1 MILTNEKIEFLY
13 RFFDKVFE
21 GMGEC
26 LYISDPEDECTELPD
41 LMTSLEQTVVD
52 YSQIKSGEFEGVKF
66 DGFFGCTKAV
76 FLFED
81 WDVVIKI
88 PFNGNYCFDP
98 DTGKTVFT
106 DIPNHIVIEDQIYE
120 DASDEMQE
128 ILLKNEYLFNY
139 NNLEI
144 YAQVAI
150 EETESERIHP
160 ALTQELLDKVQAAR
174 SSRSFGY
181 RCPCD
186 DFLAAVMLQHPD
198 TYEDI
203 FDELCNIED
212 MHNENYGY
220 LANGM
225 AVIHDY
231 AGYNKTY

>member
-1 MILTNEKIEFLY
+1 MTLTNEKIEFLY

-26 LYISDPEDECTELPD
+26 LYISDEGTGPVD

-52 YSQIKSGEFEGVKF
+52 CSQIESGEFEGVKF

-88 PFNGNYCFDP
+88 PFNGNYCFNP
-98 DTGKTVFT
+98 DTGKPVFE

-120 DASDEMQE
+120 DASDEMQK

-144 YAQVAI
+144 YAQKAI
-150 EETESERIHP
+150 AETESERVHSI
-160 ALTQELLDKVQAAR
+160 LTPELLDKVRAAR
-174 SSRSFGY
+174 DSRPFGY
-181 RCPCD
+181 RSPCD
-186 DFLAAVMLQHPD
+186 NFLAAVMLQHPD
-198 TYEDI
+198 TYEDV
-203 FDELCNIED
+203 FDELCNIDD
-212 MHNENYGY
+212 MHNNNYGY

-231 AGYNKTY
+231 AGYSETY

>member
-26 LYISDPEDECTELPD
+26 LYISDKCTELAD
-41 LMTSLEQTVVD
+41 LITSLEQTVVD
-52 YSQIKSGEFEGVKF
+52 CSQIESGEFEGVKF

-98 DTGKTVFT
+98 DTGIPVFQ
-106 DIPNHIVIEDQIYE
+106 DIPNHIVIENQIYE
-120 DASDEMQE
+120 DASDEMKE

-139 NNLEI
+139 NDLEI

-150 EETESERIHP
+150 EETEREKIHS

-174 SSRSFGY
+174 DSRPFGY
-181 RCPCD
+181 DCPCD
-186 DFLAAVMLQHPD
+186 DFLAEVMLQHPD

-203 FDELCNIED
+203 FDELCNMKD
-212 MHNENYGY
+212 MHNDNYGY

-231 AGYNKTY
+231 AGYSETY

>member
-13 RFFDKVFE
+13 RFFDKAFE

-26 LYISDPEDECTELPD
+26 LYISDVDTGLTD

-52 YSQIKSGEFEGVKF
+52 YSQIESGEFEGVKF
-66 DGFFGCTKAV
+66 GSFFGCTKAV

-88 PFNGNYCFDP
+88 PFNGNYYFDP
-98 DTGKTVFT
+98 DTGKTVFE
-106 DIPNHIVIEDQIYE
+106 DIPNHIVIENQIYE

-139 NNLEI
+139 NDLEI

-150 EETESERIHP
+150 EETERERIHS
-160 ALTQELLDKVQAAR
+160 ALTQELLDKVQAVR
-174 SSRSFGY
+174 DSRSFGY
-181 RCPCD
+181 KCPCNN
-186 DFLAAVMLQHPD
+186 FLAAVMLQHPD

-212 MHNENYGY
+212 MHDDNYGY

-231 AGYNKTY
+231 AGYSSVS

>member
-13 RFFDKVFE
+13 RFFDEVFE

-26 LYISDPEDECTELPD
+26 LYISDCDTGLTD
-41 LMTSLEQTVVD
+41 FMTSLEQTVVD
-52 YSQIKSGEFEGVKF
+52 YSQIESGEFEGVKF

-76 FLFED
+76 FLFEG
-81 WDVVIKI
+81 WDIVIKI
-88 PFNGNYCFDP
+88 PYNGNYCFDP
-98 DTGKTVFT
+98 DTGEPLFT

-120 DASDEMQE
+120 DASDEMQK

-144 YAQVAI
+144 HAQKAI
-150 EETESERIHP
+150 EETERGRIHS

-174 SSRSFGY
+174 DSRSFSY
-181 RCPCD
+181 TCPCN

-203 FDELCNIED
+203 FDELCNIDD
-212 MHNENYGY
+212 MHNDNYGY

-231 AGYNKTY
+231 AGYSETY

>member
-1 MILTNEKIEFLY
+1 MTLTNEKIEFLY

-26 LYISDPEDECTELPD
+26 LYISDEGTGLTD

-52 YSQIKSGEFEGVKF
+52 CSQIESGEFEGVKF

-76 FLFED
+76 FLFEG
-81 WDVVIKI
+81 WDIVIKI
-88 PFNGNYCFDP
+88 PYNGNYCFDP
-98 DTGKTVFT
+98 DTGEPFFT
-106 DIPNHIVIEDQIYE
+106 DTPNHIVIEDQIYE
-120 DASDEMQE
+120 DASDEMQK

-144 YAQVAI
+144 YAQKAI
-150 EETESERIHP
+150 AETESERVHSI
-160 ALTQELLDKVQAAR
+160 LTPELLDKVRAAR
-174 SSRSFGY
+174 DSRPFDHRS
-181 RCPCD
+181 PCD
-186 DFLAAVMLQHPD
+186 NFLAAVMLQHPD

-203 FDELCNIED
+203 FDELCNIDD
-212 MHNENYGY
+212 MHNDNYGY

-231 AGYNKTY
+231 AGYSEIY

>member
-26 LYISDPEDECTELPD
+26 LYISDEGTGLAD

-52 YSQIKSGEFEGVKF
+52 CSQIESGEFEGVKF

-98 DTGKTVFT
+98 DTGKPVFE
-106 DIPNHIVIEDQIYE
+106 DIPNHIVVENQIYE
-120 DASDEMQE
+120 DASDEMQK

-144 YAQVAI
+144 YAQLAI
-150 EETESERIHP
+150 AETESERVHSI
-160 ALTQELLDKVQAAR
+160 LTPELLNKVQVAR
-174 SSRSFGY
+174 NSRHFG
-181 RCPCD
+181 CKSPCN

-198 TYEDI
+198 NYEDI

-212 MHNENYGY
+212 MHNDNYGY

-231 AGYNKTY
+231 AGYQWT

>member
-1 MILTNEKIEFLY
+1 MTLTNEKIEFLY

-26 LYISDPEDECTELPD
+26 LYISDCDTGLTD
-41 LMTSLEQTVVD
+41 LMTSLEYQTVVD
-52 YSQIKSGEFEGVKF
+52 YSQIEGGEFEGVKF

-76 FLFED
+76 FLFEG
-81 WDVVIKI
+81 WDIVIKI

-98 DTGKTVFT
+98 DTGKPVFT
-106 DIPNHIVIEDQIYE
+106 DIPNHIVMENQIYE
-120 DASDEMQE
+120 DASDEMQK

-139 NNLEI
+139 NDLEI
-144 YAQVAI
+144 YAQIAI
-150 EETESERIHP
+150 AETENERVHSI
-160 ALTQELLDKVQAAR
+160 LTPELLNKVQVAR
-174 SSRSFGY
+174 DSRPFGY
-181 RCPCD
+181 KSPCNN
-186 DFLAAVMLQHPD
+186 FLAAVMLQHPD

-212 MHNENYGY
+212 MHNDNYGY

-231 AGYNKTY
+231 AGYSETY

>member
-13 RFFDKVFE
+13 RFFDNVFE

-26 LYISDPEDECTELPD
+26 LYISDECTGLTD

-52 YSQIKSGEFEGVKF
+52 YSQIESGEFEGVKF

-76 FLFED
+76 FLFEG
-81 WDVVIKI
+81 WDIVIKI
-88 PFNGNYCFDP
+88 PYNGHYCFDP
-98 DTGKTVFT
+98 DTGEPVFE
-106 DIPNHIVIEDQIYE
+106 DIPNHIVIENQIYE

-139 NNLEI
+139 NDLEI
-144 YAQVAI
+144 YSQVAI
-150 EETESERIHP
+150 EETECERIHS

-174 SSRSFGY
+174 DSRSFGY
-181 RCPCD
+181 KCPCN
-186 DFLAAVMLQHPD
+186 DFLAEVMLQHPD

-212 MHNENYGY
+212 MHNGNYGY
-220 LANGM
+220 LANDM

-231 AGYNKTY
+231 AGYKGT

>member
-1 MILTNEKIEFLY
+1 MTLTNEKIEFLY

-26 LYISDPEDECTELPD
+26 LYISDEGTGLAD

-52 YSQIKSGEFEGVKF
+52 CSQIESGEFEGVKF

-88 PFNGNYCFDP
+88 PFNGNYCFNP
-98 DTGKTVFT
+98 DTGKPVFE

-120 DASDEMQE
+120 DASGEMQK

-144 YAQVAI
+144 YAQKAI
-150 EETESERIHP
+150 AETESERVHSI
-160 ALTQELLDKVQAAR
+160 LTPELLDKVRAAR
-174 SSRSFGY
+174 DSRPFGY
-181 RCPCD
+181 SSPCD
-186 DFLAAVMLQHPD
+186 NFLAAVMLQHPD
-198 TYEDI
+198 TYEDV
-203 FDELCNIED
+203 FDELCNIDD
-212 MHNENYGY
+212 MHNNNYGY

-231 AGYNKTY
+231 AGYSETY

>member
-1 MILTNEKIEFLY
+1 MTLTNEKIEFLY

-26 LYISDPEDECTELPD
+26 LYISDEGTGLTD

-52 YSQIKSGEFEGVKF
+52 CSQIESGEFEGVKF

-98 DTGKTVFT
+98 DTGEPFFT
-106 DIPNHIVIEDQIYE
+106 DTPNHIVIEDQIYE
-120 DASDEMQE
+120 DASDEMQK

-144 YAQVAI
+144 YAQKVIA
-150 EETESERIHP
+150 ETESERVHSI
-160 ALTQELLDKVQAAR
+160 LTPELLDKVRAAR
-174 SSRSFGY
+174 DSRPFGY
-181 RCPCD
+181 RSPCD
-186 DFLAAVMLQHPD
+186 NFLAAVMLQHPD
-198 TYEDI
+198 TYEDV
-203 FDELCNIED
+203 FDELCNIDD
-212 MHNENYGY
+212 MHNNNYGY
-220 LANGM
+220 LAHGM

-231 AGYNKTY
+231 AGNSETY

>member
-26 LYISDPEDECTELPD
+26 LYISDEGTGLTD

-52 YSQIKSGEFEGVKF
+52 CSQIESGEFEGVKF

-76 FLFED
+76 FLFD
-81 WDVVIKI
+81 GWDIVIKI

-98 DTGKTVFT
+98 DTGNPVFT
-106 DIPNHIVIEDQIYE
+106 DIPNHIVIENQIYE

-139 NNLEI
+139 NDLEI
-144 YAQVAI
+144 YTQVAI
-150 EETESERIHP
+150 EETERGRIHS

-174 SSRSFGY
+174 DSRPFSY
-181 RCPCD
+181 TCPCN

-198 TYEDI
+198 TYEDV
-203 FDELCNIED
+203 FDELCNIDD
-212 MHNENYGY
+212 MHNNNYGY

-231 AGYNKTY
+231 AGYSETY

>member
-1 MILTNEKIEFLY
+1 MTLTNEKIEFLY

-26 LYISDPEDECTELPD
+26 LYISDECTGLTD

-52 YSQIKSGEFEGVKF
+52 YSQIESGEFEGVKF

-76 FLFED
+76 FLFEG
-81 WDVVIKI
+81 WDIVIKI
-88 PFNGNYCFDP
+88 PYNGNYCFDP
-98 DTGKTVFT
+98 DTGKPIFT

-120 DASDEMQE
+120 DASDEMKK

-144 YAQVAI
+144 YAQKAI
-150 EETESERIHP
+150 AETENERTYSI
-160 ALTQELLDKVQAAR
+160 LTPELLNKVRAAR
-174 SSRSFGY
+174 DSRPFGY
-181 RCPCD
+181 KSPCD
-186 DFLAAVMLQHPD
+186 NFLAEVMLQYPN
-198 TYEDI
+198 TYEEI

-212 MHNENYGY
+212 MHNGNYGY

-231 AGYNKTY
+231 AGYSEWT

>member
-1 MILTNEKIEFLY
+1 MTLTNEKIEFLY

-26 LYISDPEDECTELPD
+26 LYITDECTD

-52 YSQIKSGEFEGVKF
+52 YSQIESGEFEGVKF

-76 FLFED
+76 FLFEG
-81 WDVVIKI
+81 WDIVIKI
-88 PFNGNYCFDP
+88 PYNGNYCFDP
-98 DTGKTVFT
+98 DTGEPLFT
-106 DIPNHIVIEDQIYE
+106 DTPNHIVIEDQIYE
-120 DASDEMQE
+120 DASGEMQK

-144 YAQVAI
+144 YAQKAI
-150 EETESERIHP
+150 AETETESERVHSI
-160 ALTQELLDKVQAAR
+160 LTPELLDKVRAAR
-174 SSRSFGY
+174 DSRPFGY
-181 RCPCD
+181 RGPCD
-186 DFLAAVMLQHPD
+186 KFLAAVMLQHPD

-212 MHNENYGY
+212 MHGNNYGY

-231 AGYNKTY
+231 AGYREIYSV

>member
-1 MILTNEKIEFLY
+1 MTLTNEKIEFLY
-13 RFFDKVFE
+13 RFFDKVFD

-26 LYISDPEDECTELPD
+26 LYISDCDTGLTD

-52 YSQIKSGEFEGVKF
+52 YSQIESGEFEGVKF

-76 FLFED
+76 FLFEG
-81 WDVVIKI
+81 WDIVIKI
-88 PFNGNYCFDP
+88 PYNGNYCFDP
-98 DTGKTVFT
+98 DTGKPLFT

-120 DASDEMQE
+120 DASDEMQK

-144 YAQVAI
+144 YAQKAI
-150 EETESERIHP
+150 AETESERVHSI
-160 ALTQELLDKVQAAR
+160 LTPELLDKVRAAR
-174 SSRSFGY
+174 VSRPFGY
-181 RCPCD
+181 RSPCNN
-186 DFLAAVMLQHPD
+186 FLAEIMLQHPD

-212 MHNENYGY
+212 MHNDNYGY

-231 AGYNKTY
+231 AGYNEIY

>member
-13 RFFDKVFE
+13 RFFDEVFE

-26 LYISDPEDECTELPD
+26 LYISDGDTGLTD

-52 YSQIKSGEFEGVKF
+52 YSQIESGEFEGVKF

-76 FLFED
+76 FLFEG
-81 WDVVIKI
+81 WDIVIKI
-88 PFNGNYCFDP
+88 PYNGNYCFDP
-98 DTGKTVFT
+98 DTSEPVFE
-106 DIPNHIVIEDQIYE
+106 DIPNHIVIENQIYE

-139 NNLEI
+139 NDLEI
-144 YAQVAI
+144 YSQVAI
-150 EETESERIHP
+150 EETECERIHS

-174 SSRSFGY
+174 DSRSFGY
-181 RCPCD
+181 RSPCD
-186 DFLAAVMLQHPD
+186 NFLAAVMLQHPD

-212 MHNENYGY
+212 MHNNNYGY

-231 AGYNKTY
+231 AGYSEIY

>member
-1 MILTNEKIEFLY
+1 MTITNEKIEFLY

-26 LYISDPEDECTELPD
+26 LYISDCNTGLTD

-52 YSQIKSGEFEGVKF
+52 YSQIESGEFEGVKF

-76 FLFED
+76 FLFGG
-81 WDVVIKI
+81 WDIVIKI

-98 DTGKTVFT
+98 DTGNPVFT
-106 DIPNHIVIEDQIYE
+106 DIPNHIVIENQIYE

-139 NNLEI
+139 NDLEI

-150 EETESERIHP
+150 EETERERIHST
-160 ALTQELLDKVQAAR
+160 LTPELLNKVQAAR
-174 SSRSFGY
+174 DSRPFGY
-181 RCPCD
+181 KCPCNY
-186 DFLAAVMLQHPD
+186 FLAAVMLQHPD

-212 MHNENYGY
+212 MHTDNYGY

-231 AGYNKTY
+231 AGYSEIY

>member
-13 RFFDKVFE
+13 RFFDEVFE

-26 LYISDPEDECTELPD
+26 LYISDWDTGLTD

-52 YSQIKSGEFEGVKF
+52 YSQIESGEFEGVKF
-66 DGFFGCTKAV
+66 DGFFGGTKAV
-76 FLFED
+76 FLFEG
-81 WDVVIKI
+81 WDIVIKI
-88 PFNGNYCFDP
+88 PFNGHYCFDP
-98 DTGKTVFT
+98 NTSEIIFT

-120 DASDEMQE
+120 DASDEMQK

-144 YAQVAI
+144 YAQKAI
-150 EETESERIHP
+150 AETERERIHS
-160 ALTQELLDKVQAAR
+160 ALSQELLDKVQTAR
-174 SSRSFGY
+174 DLRPFSY
-181 RCPCD
+181 KYPCN

-203 FDELCNIED
+203 FDELFNIED
-212 MHNENYGY
+212 MHNDNYGY

-231 AGYNKTY
+231 AGYSEIY

>member
-1 MILTNEKIEFLY
+1 MTLTNEKIEFLY

-26 LYISDPEDECTELPD
+26 LYISDKCTGLID

-52 YSQIKSGEFEGVKF
+52 FFQIESGEFEGVKF
-66 DGFFGCTKAV
+66 DSFFGCTKVV
-76 FLFED
+76 FLFEG
-81 WDVVIKI
+81 WDIVIKI
-88 PFNGNYCFDP
+88 PFNGHYCFDP
-98 DTGKTVFT
+98 DTGKPVFN
-106 DIPNHIVIEDQIYE
+106 DIPNHIEIENQIYE

-128 ILLKNEYLFNY
+128 ILLENEYLFNY
-139 NNLEI
+139 NDLEI

-150 EETESERIHP
+150 EKTERERIHP
-160 ALTQELLDKVQAAR
+160 ALSQELLDKVQTAR
-174 SSRSFGY
+174 DLRPFGY
-181 RCPCD
+181 QYPCD

-203 FDELCNIED
+203 FDELCNIKD
-212 MHNENYGY
+212 MHNDNYGY

-231 AGYNKTY
+231 AGYKRTSTQ

>member
-1 MILTNEKIEFLY
+1 MTLTNEKIEFLY

-26 LYISDPEDECTELPD
+26 LYISDEGTGPVD

-52 YSQIKSGEFEGVKF
+52 CSQIESGEFEGVKF

-76 FLFED
+76 FLFEG
-81 WDVVIKI
+81 WDIVIKI
-88 PFNGNYCFDP
+88 PYNGNYWP
-98 DTGKTVFT
+98 NPNTNEPIFT

-120 DASDEMQE
+120 DASDEMQK

-144 YAQVAI
+144 YAQKAI
-150 EETESERIHP
+150 AETESERVHSI
-160 ALTQELLDKVQAAR
+160 LTPELLDKVRAAR
-174 SSRSFGY
+174 DSRPFGY
-181 RCPCD
+181 RSPCD
-186 DFLAAVMLQHPD
+186 NFLAAVMLQHPD
-198 TYEDI
+198 TYEDV
-203 FDELCNIED
+203 FDELCNIDD
-212 MHNENYGY
+212 MHNNNYGY

-231 AGYNKTY
+231 AGYSEAY

>member
-1 MILTNEKIEFLY
+1 MTLTNEKIEFLY
-13 RFFDKVFE
+13 RFFDKVFD

-26 LYISDPEDECTELPD
+26 LYISDECTGLTD

-52 YSQIKSGEFEGVKF
+52 YSQIESGEFEGVKF

-76 FLFED
+76 FLFEG
-81 WDVVIKI
+81 WDIVIKI
-88 PFNGNYCFDP
+88 PYNGNYCFDP
-98 DTGKTVFT
+98 DTGKPLFT

-120 DASDEMQE
+120 DASDEMQK

-144 YAQVAI
+144 YAQKAI
-150 EETESERIHP
+150 AETESEKVHSI
-160 ALTQELLDKVQAAR
+160 LTPELLDKARAAR
-174 SSRSFGY
+174 NSRPFGY
-181 RCPCD
+181 RSPCNN
-186 DFLAAVMLQHPD
+186 FLAEIMLQHPD

-212 MHNENYGY
+212 MHNDNYGY

-231 AGYNKTY
+231 AGYNELT

>member
-1 MILTNEKIEFLY
+1 MTLTNEKIEFLY

-26 LYISDPEDECTELPD
+26 LYISDEGTGLAD

-52 YSQIKSGEFEGVKF
+52 CSQIESGEFEGVKF

-98 DTGKTVFT
+98 DTGEPFFT
-106 DIPNHIVIEDQIYE
+106 DTPNHIVIEDQIYE
-120 DASDEMQE
+120 DASGEMQK

-144 YAQVAI
+144 YAQKAI
-150 EETESERIHP
+150 AETESERVHSI
-160 ALTQELLDKVQAAR
+160 LTPELLDKVRAAR
-174 SSRSFGY
+174 DSRPFGY
-181 RCPCD
+181 SSPCD
-186 DFLAAVMLQHPD
+186 NFLAAVMLQHPD
-198 TYEDI
+198 TYEDV
-203 FDELCNIED
+203 FDELCNIDD
-212 MHNENYGY
+212 MHNNNYGY

-231 AGYNKTY
+231 AGYSETY

>member
-1 MILTNEKIEFLY
+1 MTLTNEKIEFLY

-26 LYISDPEDECTELPD
+26 LYISDEGTGLAD

-52 YSQIKSGEFEGVKF
+52 CSQIESGEFEGVKF

-98 DTGKTVFT
+98 DTGKPVFE

-120 DASDEMQE
+120 DASGEMQK

-144 YAQVAI
+144 YAQKAI
-150 EETESERIHP
+150 EETESERVHSI
-160 ALTQELLDKVQAAR
+160 LTPELLDKVRAAR
-174 SSRSFGY
+174 DSRPFGY
-181 RCPCD
+181 SSPCD
-186 DFLAAVMLQHPD
+186 NFLAAVMLQHPD
-198 TYEDI
+198 TYEDV
-203 FDELCNIED
+203 FDELCNIDD
-212 MHNENYGY
+212 MHNNNYGY

-231 AGYNKTY
+231 AGYSETY

>member
-26 LYISDPEDECTELPD
+26 LYISDEGTGLTD

-52 YSQIKSGEFEGVKF
+52 RSQIESGEFEGVKF
-66 DGFFGCTKAV
+66 DSFYGCTKAV
-76 FLFED
+76 FLFEG
-81 WDVVIKI
+81 WDIVIKI
-88 PFNGNYCFDP
+88 PYNGNYCFDP
-98 DTGKTVFT
+98 DTSELIFT

-120 DASDEMQE
+120 DASDEMQK

-144 YAQVAI
+144 YAQKAI
-150 EETESERIHP
+150 EETERERIHS

-174 SSRSFGY
+174 NSRSFGY
-181 RCPCD
+181 TCPCN

-203 FDELCNIED
+203 FDELCHIKD
-212 MHNENYGY
+212 MHNGNYGY

-231 AGYNKTY
+231 AGYSETY

>member
-26 LYISDPEDECTELPD
+26 LYISGEGTGLTD

-52 YSQIKSGEFEGVKF
+52 CSQIESGEFEGVKF
-66 DGFFGCTKAV
+66 DSFFGCTKAV

-88 PFNGNYCFDP
+88 PFNGNYYFDP
-98 DTGKTVFT
+98 DTGKTFFE
-106 DIPNHIVIEDQIYE
+106 DIPNHIVIENQIYE

-139 NNLEI
+139 NDLEI

-150 EETESERIHP
+150 EETERERTHS
-160 ALTQELLDKVQAAR
+160 ALTQELLDKAQAVR
-174 SSRSFGY
+174 DSRPFGY
-181 RCPCD
+181 KYPCN

-203 FDELCNIED
+203 FDELYNIED
-212 MHNENYGY
+212 MHNDNYGY

-231 AGYNKTY
+231 AGYNEPY

>member
-1 MILTNEKIEFLY
+1 MTLTNEKIEFLY

-26 LYISDPEDECTELPD
+26 LYISDEGTGLTD

-52 YSQIKSGEFEGVKF
+52 YSRIKSGEFEGVKF

-76 FLFED
+76 FLFEG
-81 WDVVIKI
+81 WDIVIKI
-88 PFNGNYCFDP
+88 PYNGNYCFDP
-98 DTGKTVFT
+98 NTIEPIFT

-120 DASDEMQE
+120 DASDEMRK

-144 YAQVAI
+144 YAQKAI
-150 EETESERIHP
+150 AETESERVHSIL
-160 ALTQELLDKVQAAR
+160 ASELLGKVQAAR
-174 SSRSFGY
+174 DSRPFNHGS
-181 RCPCD
+181 PCD
-186 DFLAAVMLQHPD
+186 NFLVAVMLQHPD

-203 FDELCNIED
+203 FDELCNIDD
-212 MHNENYGY
+212 MHNNNYGY

-231 AGYNKTY
+231 GGYNETY

>member
-26 LYISDPEDECTELPD
+26 LYISDGCDECTGLAD

-52 YSQIKSGEFEGVKF
+52 CSQIESGEFEGVKF

-76 FLFED
+76 FLFEG
-81 WDVVIKI
+81 WDIVIKI
-88 PFNGNYCFDP
+88 PYNGSYCFDP
-98 DTGKTVFT
+98 DTSEPIFT
-106 DIPNHIVIEDQIYE
+106 DIPNHIVIENQIYE

-139 NNLEI
+139 NDLEI

-150 EETESERIHP
+150 EETEHGRIHS

-174 SSRSFGY
+174 DSRPFGY
-181 RCPCD
+181 RNPCNN
-186 DFLAAVMLQHPD
+186 FLAEIMLQHPD

-203 FDELCNIED
+203 FDELWNIDD
-212 MHNENYGY
+212 MHNNNYGY

-231 AGYNKTY
+231 GGYSMWT

>member
-1 MILTNEKIEFLY
+1 MTLTNEKIEFLY

-26 LYISDPEDECTELPD
+26 LYISEEGTGLTD

-52 YSQIKSGEFEGVKF
+52 YSQIESGEFEGVKF

-81 WDVVIKI
+81 LDVVIKI
-88 PFNGNYCFDP
+88 PFNGSYCFDP
-98 DTGKTVFT
+98 DTCKPLFT

-120 DASDEMQE
+120 DASDEMQK
-128 ILLKNEYLFNY
+128 ILLKNEYLFSY

-144 YAQVAI
+144 YAQKAI
-150 EETESERIHP
+150 AETESERVHSI
-160 ALTQELLDKVQAAR
+160 LTSELLDKVQAAR
-174 SSRSFGY
+174 DSRSFGC

-186 DFLAAVMLQHPD
+186 NFLAAVMLQHPD

-203 FDELCNIED
+203 FDELCNIDD
-212 MHNENYGY
+212 MHNNNYGY

-231 AGYNKTY
+231 GGYSTWT

>member
-1 MILTNEKIEFLY
+1 MTLTNEKIEFLY

-21 GMGEC
+21 GIGEC
-26 LYISDPEDECTELPD
+26 LYISDCNTGLTD
-41 LMTSLEQTVVD
+41 LMTSLGQTVVD
-52 YSQIKSGEFEGVKF
+52 YSQIESGEFEGVKF

-76 FLFED
+76 FLFEG
-81 WDVVIKI
+81 WDIVIKI

-98 DTGKTVFT
+98 DTDKPVFT
-106 DIPNHIVIEDQIYE
+106 DIPNHIVIENQIYE

-139 NNLEI
+139 NDLEI

-150 EETESERIHP
+150 EETERERIHS
-160 ALTQELLDKVQAAR
+160 ALTPELLNKVQAAR
-174 SSRSFGY
+174 DSRPFGY
-181 RCPCD
+181 KCPCNY
-186 DFLAAVMLQHPD
+186 FLAAVMLQHPD

-212 MHNENYGY
+212 MHNDNYGY

-231 AGYNKTY
+231 AGYSEIY